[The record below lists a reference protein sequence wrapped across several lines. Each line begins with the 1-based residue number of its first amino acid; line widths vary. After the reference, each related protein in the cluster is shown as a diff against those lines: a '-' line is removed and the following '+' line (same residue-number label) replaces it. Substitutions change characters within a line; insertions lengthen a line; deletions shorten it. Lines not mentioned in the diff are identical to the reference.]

1 MKKLMIGTAM
11 SLAMVAG
18 ASAADLPRPAPAP
31 LYTKAPPL
39 PPAWTWTGC
48 YGGGN
53 VGGGWTNMSF
63 FDPTFLVNDGSA
75 NGAGVVGGGQ
85 VGCDYQVSSFV
96 FGIQGMFDGTGIKG
110 SGQQPTGVIANS
122 STIPWLATL
131 TGRIGFTVLPSTMIY
146 AKGGGAWVRDE
157 ITGTTVATGV
167 PLSASSYTASGWT
180 AGGGLEHMFMPHWS
194 VFVEYDYL
202 GFGTKTSTFT
212 VQPGNP
218 GAGTTFPIN
227 TTQNVQMG
235 LVGLNFR
242 F

>member
-31 LYTKAPPL
+31 VYTKAPPA
-39 PPAWTWTGC
+39 AWTWTGC

-53 VGGGWTNMSF
+53 VGGGWTDMSF
-63 FDPTFLVNDGSA
+63 FDPTLGLDHGTA
-75 NGAGVVGGGQ
+75 NGAGIVGGGQ
-85 VGCDYQVSSFV
+85 VGCDYQAGSFV

-110 SGQQPTGVIANS
+110 SGQSPTGLIANS

-131 TGRIGFTVLPSTMIY
+131 TGRIGFTVLPTTLIY
-146 AKGGGAWVRDE
+146 AKGGAAWVRDE
-157 ITGTTVATGV
+157 LTETTAATS
-167 PLSASSYTASGWT
+167 SASNYTASGWT

-194 VFVEYDYL
+194 VFIEYDYL
-202 GFGTKTSTFT
+202 GFGTRTSAFT
-212 VQPGNP
+212 ALP
-218 GAGTTFPIN
+218 AGPTFPIN

-235 LVGLNFR
+235 LVGVNFR

>member
-1 MKKLMIGTAM
+1 MQKLMIGTAM

-31 LYTKAPPL
+31 VYTKAP

-53 VGGGWTNMSF
+53 IGGGWTNLSF
-63 FDPTFLVNDGSA
+63 SDPTFGLDEGSA
-75 NGAGVVGGGQ
+75 NGSGVVGGGQ
-85 VGCDYQVSSFV
+85 VGCDYQVNSFV
-96 FGIQGMFDGTGIKG
+96 FGIQAMFDGTGIKG
-110 SGQQPTGVIANS
+110 SGQQPTGLFANS

-131 TGRIGFTVLPSTMIY
+131 TGRVGFTVLPSTLVY

-157 ITGTTVATGV
+157 ITQTTVATGA
-167 PLSASSYTASGWT
+167 PLSASNYTASGWT
-180 AGGGLEHMFMPHWS
+180 AGGGLEHMFLPHWS

-212 VQPGNP
+212 GL
-218 GAGTTFPIN
+218 GPIN